1 MVGNA
6 SGCFK
11 NGVILTSLSRNFF
24 TDLRKASVGMPK
36 RQFASS
42 ISQSA
47 NYFLS
52 SIFYLKRKLGE
63 GTSIRWSKVTL
74 LFSLTCSV
82 DFFMLSSDNK
92 PAFPA
97 LIPPSFTIYLSI
109 PLWQFS
115 DRCNPILAVRTG
127 ESMRIP
133 GSTPTLSVLY
143 RKCSHMK
150 QAVHTKSSCLWM
162 SEENFLMELSR
173 STFYDYII
181 IIS

>member
-82 DFFMLSSDNK
+82 DFFMLSPHNK
-92 PAFPA
+92 PAFLA
-97 LIPPSFTIYLSI
+97 IIPPSFTSLNPSVTFFR
-109 PLWQFS
+109 PLQPHS
-115 DRCNPILAVRTG
+115 
-127 ESMRIP
+127 S
-133 GSTPTLSVLY
+133 
-143 RKCSHMK
+143 SHK
-150 QAVHTKSSCLWM
+150 WGKY
-162 SEENFLMELSR
+162 EN
-173 STFYDYII
+173 STFNSDAFSYI
-181 IIS
+181 